1 MPCPWHMVAHLSE
14 SCHPFGTQVPL
25 TVSQGGCWGHL
36 VAGRAPEEPVGAAP
50 PALCLRWGPGRSFP
64 PTPDPKDKISTQL
77 NVTRVQAQPSLWG
90 ETLSG
95 RRAAGEGSAAC
106 AQQTG
111 NVQHCIKI
119 IVLAQ
124 PSAAFPK
131 ARGGWAVGIGCHS

>member
-1 MPCPWHMVAHLSE
+1 MVAHLSK

-64 PTPDPKDKISTQL
+64 PAPDPKDKISTQL

>member
-1 MPCPWHMVAHLSE
+1 MVACLSD
-14 SCHPFGTQVPL
+14 SCHPPGTRVPL
-25 TVSQGGCWGHL
+25 TVPRGGCWGHF
-36 VAGRAPEEPVGAAP
+36 VAGRAPEEPVGAVP

-64 PTPDPKDKISTQL
+64 PAPDPEDKINTRL
-77 NVTRVQAQPSLWG
+77 NVTSVQAQPSLWG
-90 ETLSG
+90 ESLSG

-131 ARGGWAVGIGCHS
+131 ACGGWAVGISCHS

>member
-1 MPCPWHMVAHLSE
+1 MVARLSN
-14 SCHPFGTQVPL
+14 SCHQLGIWVPL
-25 TVSQGGCWGHL
+25 MVPWGRCWGPL
-36 VAGRAPEEPVGAAP
+36 VAGTTPEEPVGAVP

-64 PTPDPKDKISTQL
+64 PAPDPKDKISTRL

-131 ARGGWAVGIGCHS
+131 ARGGWAVGIACHS